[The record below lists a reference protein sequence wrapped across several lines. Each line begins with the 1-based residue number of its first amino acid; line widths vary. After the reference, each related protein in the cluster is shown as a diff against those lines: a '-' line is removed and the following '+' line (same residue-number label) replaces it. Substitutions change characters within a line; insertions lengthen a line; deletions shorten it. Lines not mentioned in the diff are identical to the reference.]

1 VEALMPDRSTE
12 THVTFRYPFT
22 LRSSDGLLPAG
33 TYRLVIDEEEIL
45 GLSFPAYRRTAG
57 TLHTPAVSVVATHQ
71 QAFPVE
77 PGELEGALEADL
89 RGPPVSSSGT

>member
-1 VEALMPDRSTE
+1 M
-12 THVTFRYPFT
+12 VTFRHPFA
-22 LRSSDGLLPAG
+22 LRSSDGVLPAG

-57 TLHTPAVSVVATHQ
+57 TLHTPAVSMVATQ
-71 QAFPVE
+71 RQAFPVE

-89 RGPPVSSSGT
+89 HEPR